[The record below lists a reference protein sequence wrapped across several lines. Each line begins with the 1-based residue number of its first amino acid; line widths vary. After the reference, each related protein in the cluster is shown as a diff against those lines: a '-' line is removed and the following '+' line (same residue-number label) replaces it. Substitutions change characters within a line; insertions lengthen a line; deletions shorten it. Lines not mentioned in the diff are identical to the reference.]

1 MKKIL
6 ACIICLTLAFGV
18 TACGKAS
25 DKDSNGDTKIISDA
39 KNKQENSKSDTK
51 KEVSKKEV
59 NKKEVAGDAGKGKSS
74 KSKSKTNSNKSKTNS
89 NKIDVD
95 LNNLNANVVYS
106 QVFLMMTEPDKFI
119 GKRIR
124 MSGQFNVYAAEEG
137 NPSGVTEYYAII
149 IADAQACCQQGIEFV
164 WPGHTYPEG
173 FPEVKSNASVT
184 GIFEVY
190 EENGKKYCRL
200 VADTVEPL

>member
-59 NKKEVAGDAGKGKSS
+59 AGDAGKGKSS
-74 KSKSKTNSNKSKTNS
+74 KSKSKTNS

-200 VADTVEPL
+200 VADSVEQL

>member
-59 NKKEVAGDAGKGKSS
+59 AGDAGKGKAS
-74 KSKSKTNSNKSKTNS
+74 KTKSKTNSNKSKTNS

-124 MSGQFNVYAAEEG
+124 MSGQFNVYAAQEG

-200 VADTVEPL
+200 IADTVEPL

>member
-59 NKKEVAGDAGKGKSS
+59 NKKEVADDAGKGKSS
-74 KSKSKTNSNKSKTNS
+74 KSKSKTKG

-124 MSGQFNVYAAEEG
+124 MSGQFNVYAAQEG

>member
-39 KNKQENSKSDTK
+39 KNKQENSKSNTK

-59 NKKEVAGDAGKGKSS
+59 SDDAGKGKSS
-74 KSKSKTNSNKSKTNS
+74 KNKSKTNS

-95 LNNLNANVVYS
+95 LNNLNANVVYA
-106 QVFLMMTEPDKFI
+106 QVFQMMTEPDKFI

-124 MSGQFNVYAAEEG
+124 MSGQFNVYAAQEG

-164 WPGHTYPEG
+164 WPGHTYPDG

-200 VADTVEPL
+200 IADTVEPL

>member
-39 KNKQENSKSDTK
+39 KNKQENSKSNTK
-51 KEVSKKEV
+51 KDVS
-59 NKKEVAGDAGKGKSS
+59 KKEVAGDAGKGKSS
-74 KSKSKTNSNKSKTNS
+74 KSKSKTNG

-95 LNNLNANVVYS
+95 LNNLNANVVYA
-106 QVFLMMTEPDKFI
+106 QVFQMMTEPDKFI

>member
-74 KSKSKTNSNKSKTNS
+74 KSKSKTKG

-124 MSGQFNVYAAEEG
+124 MSGQFNVYAAQEG
-137 NPSGVTEYYAII
+137 NPSGATEYYAII

>member
-51 KEVSKKEV
+51 KDVS
-59 NKKEVAGDAGKGKSS
+59 KKEVAGDAGKGKSS
-74 KSKSKTNSNKSKTNS
+74 KSKSKTNS

-124 MSGQFNVYAAEEG
+124 MSGQFNVYAAQEG

-164 WPGHTYPEG
+164 WPGHTYPDG

>member
-39 KNKQENSKSDTK
+39 KNKQENSKSNTK
-51 KEVSKKEV
+51 KDVS
-59 NKKEVAGDAGKGKSS
+59 KKEVAGDAGKGKSS
-74 KSKSKTNSNKSKTNS
+74 KSKSKTNS

-124 MSGQFNVYAAEEG
+124 MSGQFNVYAAQEG

-164 WPGHTYPEG
+164 WPGHTYPDG

-200 VADTVEPL
+200 IADTVEPL

>member
-39 KNKQENSKSDTK
+39 KNKQENSKSNTK
-51 KEVSKKEV
+51 KEAS
-59 NKKEVAGDAGKGKSS
+59 KKEVAGDAEKGKSS
-74 KSKSKTNSNKSKTNS
+74 KSKSKTSS
-89 NKIDVD
+89 NKIDID

-124 MSGQFNVYAAEEG
+124 MSGQFNVYAAQEG

-164 WPGHTYPEG
+164 WPGHTYPDG

>member
-39 KNKQENSKSDTK
+39 KNKQENSKSNTK

-74 KSKSKTNSNKSKTNS
+74 KSKSKTKG

>member
-39 KNKQENSKSDTK
+39 KNKQENSKSNTK
-51 KEVSKKEV
+51 KEAS
-59 NKKEVAGDAGKGKSS
+59 KKEVAGDAGKGKSS
-74 KSKSKTNSNKSKTNS
+74 KSKSKTSS
-89 NKIDVD
+89 NKIDID

-164 WPGHTYPEG
+164 WPGHTYPDG

>member
-51 KEVSKKEV
+51 KEV

-74 KSKSKTNSNKSKTNS
+74 KSKSKTKG

-106 QVFLMMTEPDKFI
+106 QVYLMMTEPDKFI

-124 MSGQFNVYAAEEG
+124 MSGQFNVYAAQEG

-164 WPGHTYPEG
+164 WPGHTYPDG

-200 VADTVEPL
+200 IADTVEPL

>member
-6 ACIICLTLAFGV
+6 ICIICLTLAFGV

-39 KNKQENSKSDTK
+39 KNKQENSKSNTK
-51 KEVSKKEV
+51 KEAS
-59 NKKEVAGDAGKGKSS
+59 KKEVAGDAGKGKSS
-74 KSKSKTNSNKSKTNS
+74 KSKSKTSS
-89 NKIDVD
+89 NKIDID

-124 MSGQFNVYAAEEG
+124 MSGQFNVYAAQEG

-164 WPGHTYPEG
+164 WPGHTYPDG

>member
-39 KNKQENSKSDTK
+39 KNKQENSKSNTK
-51 KEVSKKEV
+51 KDVS
-59 NKKEVAGDAGKGKSS
+59 KKEVAGDAGKGKSS
-74 KSKSKTNSNKSKTNS
+74 KTKSKTKG

-124 MSGQFNVYAAEEG
+124 MSGQFNVYAAQEG

-164 WPGHTYPEG
+164 WPGHTYPDG

-200 VADTVEPL
+200 VADSVEQL

>member
-39 KNKQENSKSDTK
+39 KNKQENSKSNTK
-51 KEVSKKEV
+51 KEVS
-59 NKKEVAGDAGKGKSS
+59 KKEVAGDAGKGKSS
-74 KSKSKTNSNKSKTNS
+74 NSKSKTSS
-89 NKIDVD
+89 NKIDID

-124 MSGQFNVYAAEEG
+124 MSGQFNVYAAQEG

-164 WPGHTYPEG
+164 WPGHTYPDG

-184 GIFEVY
+184 GIFVVY

-200 VADTVEPL
+200 IADTVEPL

>member
-39 KNKQENSKSDTK
+39 KNKQENSKSNTK
-51 KEVSKKEV
+51 KEVS
-59 NKKEVAGDAGKGKSS
+59 KKEVAGDAGKGKSS
-74 KSKSKTNSNKSKTNS
+74 KSKSKTSS
-89 NKIDVD
+89 NKIDID

-190 EENGKKYCRL
+190 EENGMKYCRL

>member
-25 DKDSNGDTKIISDA
+25 DKDSSGDTKIISDA
-39 KNKQENSKSDTK
+39 KNKQENSKSNTK
-51 KEVSKKEV
+51 KDVS
-59 NKKEVAGDAGKGKSS
+59 KKEVAGDAGKGKSS
-74 KSKSKTNSNKSKTNS
+74 KSKSKTNSNK
-89 NKIDVD
+89 IDVD
-95 LNNLNANVVYS
+95 LNNLNANVVYA
-106 QVFLMMTEPDKFI
+106 QVFQMMTEPDKFI

-124 MSGQFNVYAAEEG
+124 MSGQFNVYAAQEG

-200 VADTVEPL
+200 VADSVEQL

>member
-39 KNKQENSKSDTK
+39 KNKQENSKSNTK
-51 KEVSKKEV
+51 KDVS
-59 NKKEVAGDAGKGKSS
+59 KKEVAGDAGKGKSS
-74 KSKSKTNSNKSKTNS
+74 KTKSKTKG

>member
-51 KEVSKKEV
+51 KEV
-59 NKKEVAGDAGKGKSS
+59 NKKEVADNAGKGKSS
-74 KSKSKTNSNKSKTNS
+74 KSKSKTKG

-124 MSGQFNVYAAEEG
+124 MSGQFNVYAAQEG
-137 NPSGVTEYYAII
+137 NPSGVTEYFAII

-164 WPGHTYPEG
+164 WPGHTYPDG

>member
-59 NKKEVAGDAGKGKSS
+59 AGDTGKGKSS
-74 KSKSKTNSNKSKTNS
+74 KSKSKTKS

-124 MSGQFNVYAAEEG
+124 MSGQFNVYAAQEG

-200 VADTVEPL
+200 VADSVEQL

>member
-6 ACIICLTLAFGV
+6 ICIICLTLAFSV

-39 KNKQENSKSDTK
+39 KNKQENSKSNTK
-51 KEVSKKEV
+51 KEAS
-59 NKKEVAGDAGKGKSS
+59 KKEVAGDAGKGKSS
-74 KSKSKTNSNKSKTNS
+74 KSKSKTSS
-89 NKIDVD
+89 NKIDID

-124 MSGQFNVYAAEEG
+124 MSGQFNVYAAQEG

-164 WPGHTYPEG
+164 WPGHTYPDG

>member
-39 KNKQENSKSDTK
+39 KNKQENSKSNTK
-51 KEVSKKEV
+51 KEVS
-59 NKKEVAGDAGKGKSS
+59 KKEVAGDAGKGKSS
-74 KSKSKTNSNKSKTNS
+74 KSKSKTSS

-95 LNNLNANVVYS
+95 LNNLNANVVYA
-106 QVFLMMTEPDKFI
+106 QVFQMMTEPDKFI

-124 MSGQFNVYAAEEG
+124 MSGQFNVYAAQEG

-164 WPGHTYPEG
+164 WPGHTYPDG

-200 VADTVEPL
+200 IADTVEPL

>member
-39 KNKQENSKSDTK
+39 KNKQENSKSNTK
-51 KEVSKKEV
+51 KEVS
-59 NKKEVAGDAGKGKSS
+59 KKEVAGDAGKGKSS
-74 KSKSKTNSNKSKTNS
+74 KSKSKTSS
-89 NKIDVD
+89 NKIDID
-95 LNNLNANVVYS
+95 LNNLNANVVYA
-106 QVFLMMTEPDKFI
+106 QVFQMMTEPDKFI

-124 MSGQFNVYAAEEG
+124 MSGQFNVYAAQEG

-164 WPGHTYPEG
+164 WPGHTYPDG

-190 EENGKKYCRL
+190 TEDGKKYCRL

>member
-6 ACIICLTLAFGV
+6 ACIICLTIAFGV

-74 KSKSKTNSNKSKTNS
+74 NSKSKTKG

-137 NPSGVTEYYAII
+137 NPSDATEYYAII

-200 VADTVEPL
+200 IADTVEQL

>member
-59 NKKEVAGDAGKGKSS
+59 SDDAVKGKSS
-74 KSKSKTNSNKSKTNS
+74 KTKSKTKS

-106 QVFLMMTEPDKFI
+106 QVYLMMTDPDKFI

-200 VADTVEPL
+200 VADSVEQL

>member
-59 NKKEVAGDAGKGKSS
+59 SDNAGKGKSS
-74 KSKSKTNSNKSKTNS
+74 KSKSKTKS

-106 QVFLMMTEPDKFI
+106 QVYLMMTEPDKFI

-124 MSGQFNVYAAEEG
+124 MSGQFNVYAAQEG

>member
-6 ACIICLTLAFGV
+6 VCIICLTLAFGV

-39 KNKQENSKSDTK
+39 KNKQENSKSNTK
-51 KEVSKKEV
+51 REAS
-59 NKKEVAGDAGKGKSS
+59 KKEVAGDAGKGKTS
-74 KSKSKTNSNKSKTNS
+74 KSKSKTSS
-89 NKIDVD
+89 NKIDID

-124 MSGQFNVYAAEEG
+124 MSGQFNVYAAQEG

-164 WPGHTYPEG
+164 WPGHTYPDG

>member
-6 ACIICLTLAFGV
+6 ICIICLTLAFGI

-39 KNKQENSKSDTK
+39 KNKQENSKSNTK
-51 KEVSKKEV
+51 KEVS
-59 NKKEVAGDAGKGKSS
+59 KKEVAGDAGKGKSS
-74 KSKSKTNSNKSKTNS
+74 KSKSKTNSNK
-89 NKIDVD
+89 IDVD
-95 LNNLNANVVYS
+95 LNNLNANVVYA
-106 QVFLMMTEPDKFI
+106 QVFQMMTEPDKFI

-124 MSGQFNVYAAEEG
+124 MSGQFNVYAAQEG

-164 WPGHTYPEG
+164 WPGHTYPDG

-190 EENGKKYCRL
+190 TEDGKKYCRL

>member
-39 KNKQENSKSDTK
+39 KNKQENSKSDTN

-74 KSKSKTNSNKSKTNS
+74 KSKSKTNSNK
-89 NKIDVD
+89 IDVD
-95 LNNLNANVVYS
+95 LNNLNTNVVYS
-106 QVFLMMTEPDKFI
+106 QVYLMMTEPDKFI

-124 MSGQFNVYAAEEG
+124 MSGQFNVYAAQEG

>member
-18 TACGKAS
+18 TACGRAS

-51 KEVSKKEV
+51 KEV
-59 NKKEVAGDAGKGKSS
+59 NKKEVADNAGKGKSS
-74 KSKSKTNSNKSKTNS
+74 KSKSKTKG

-124 MSGQFNVYAAEEG
+124 MSGQFNVYAAQEG

>member
-6 ACIICLTLAFGV
+6 IYIICLTLAFGV

-59 NKKEVAGDAGKGKSS
+59 NKKEVAGDAEKGKSS
-74 KSKSKTNSNKSKTNS
+74 KSKSKTKG

-124 MSGQFNVYAAEEG
+124 MSGQFNVYAAQEG

-164 WPGHTYPEG
+164 WPGHTYPDG

-200 VADTVEPL
+200 IADTVEPL

>member
-39 KNKQENSKSDTK
+39 KNKQENSKSNTK
-51 KEVSKKEV
+51 KDVSKKEV

-74 KSKSKTNSNKSKTNS
+74 KTKSKTKG

-124 MSGQFNVYAAEEG
+124 MSGQFNVYAAQEG

-164 WPGHTYPEG
+164 WPGHTYPDG

>member
-39 KNKQENSKSDTK
+39 KNKQENSKSNTK
-51 KEVSKKEV
+51 KDVS
-59 NKKEVAGDAGKGKSS
+59 KKEVAGDAGKGKSS
-74 KSKSKTNSNKSKTNS
+74 KTKSKTKG

-200 VADTVEPL
+200 VADSVEPL

>member
-74 KSKSKTNSNKSKTNS
+74 KSKSKTNSNK
-89 NKIDVD
+89 IDVD
-95 LNNLNANVVYS
+95 LNNLNANVVYA
-106 QVFLMMTEPDKFI
+106 QVFQMMTEPDKFI

-124 MSGQFNVYAAEEG
+124 MSGQFNVYAAQEG

-200 VADTVEPL
+200 IADTVEPL

>member
-59 NKKEVAGDAGKGKSS
+59 AGDAGKGKSS
-74 KSKSKTNSNKSKTNS
+74 KSKSKTSS

-200 VADTVEPL
+200 VADSVEQL

>member
-39 KNKQENSKSDTK
+39 KNKQENSKSNTK

-74 KSKSKTNSNKSKTNS
+74 KSKSKTKG

-164 WPGHTYPEG
+164 WPGHTYPDG

-200 VADTVEPL
+200 VADSVEQL

>member
-59 NKKEVAGDAGKGKSS
+59 AVDAGKGKSS
-74 KSKSKTNSNKSKTNS
+74 KTKSKTNSNKSKTNS

-124 MSGQFNVYAAEEG
+124 MSGQFNVYAAQEG

-164 WPGHTYPEG
+164 WPGHTYPDG

>member
-74 KSKSKTNSNKSKTNS
+74 KSKSKTKD

-124 MSGQFNVYAAEEG
+124 MSGQFNVYAAQEG

-200 VADTVEPL
+200 VADSVEQL

>member
-25 DKDSNGDTKIISDA
+25 DKDTNGDTKIISDA

-59 NKKEVAGDAGKGKSS
+59 NKKEVASDAGKGKSS
-74 KSKSKTNSNKSKTNS
+74 KSKSKTKD

-124 MSGQFNVYAAEEG
+124 MSGQFNVYAAQEG

-200 VADTVEPL
+200 VADSVEQL

>member
-1 MKKIL
+1 MKKFV

-39 KNKQENSKSDTK
+39 KNKQENSKSNTK
-51 KEVSKKEV
+51 KDVS
-59 NKKEVAGDAGKGKSS
+59 KKEVAGDAGKGKSS
-74 KSKSKTNSNKSKTNS
+74 RSKSKASS

-95 LNNLNANVVYS
+95 LNNLNANVVYA
-106 QVFLMMTEPDKFI
+106 QVFQMMTEPDKFI

-124 MSGQFNVYAAEEG
+124 MSGQFNVYAAQEG

-200 VADTVEPL
+200 IADTVESL